1 MDYLVRFVL
10 GLYPSWWRKRYGK
23 ETQEVTEELLAD
35 PDTNKVR
42 ILGSLLF
49 GATTAWSHIRRRATY
64 LQPVGAGGPPVLPA
78 HSSSPTGRRRAH
90 ILGIVVVLMCVALL
104 CAGYVVALR
113 RTFGPDLPFGPNFA
127 NSFEGAAA
135 RSQAADEIATID
147 RIPDSALTVALLNQQ
162 QLDVKWLSAS
172 DSVPKSG
179 KTTYVSISLGGDHV
193 VAAAKFLLA
202 CTFGLTVSSASDPI
216 IGQDQLPGVGTYW
229 SVSQGGSQSTS
240 SCSADS
246 APTSRWEP
254 ADRSVLKQIMTSTSG

>member
-10 GLYPSWWRKRYGK
+10 GLYPSWWRKWYGK
-23 ETQEVTEELLAD
+23 ETQEVTEELMAD
-35 PDTNKVR
+35 PNTNKVR

-49 GATTAWSHIRRRATY
+49 GATTAWFQIRRRATY
-64 LQPVGAGGPPVLPA
+64 LQPVSAGGPPMLPA
-78 HSSSPTGRRRAH
+78 HSSSPTGHRRALV
-90 ILGIVVVLMCVALL
+90 LGIVVVLMCVALL
-104 CAGYVVALR
+104 SAGYVVAVR
-113 RTFGPDLPFGPNFA
+113 RTFGPDFPFGPSFA

-147 RIPDSALTVALLNQQ
+147 RIPDSALTLAPLNQQ
-162 QLDVKWLSAS
+162 HLDVKWLSAS

-193 VAAAKFLLA
+193 EAAAKFLLS

-246 APTSRWEP
+246 APTSGWEL
-254 ADRSVLKQIMTSTSG
+254 ADRSVLKEIMASTSG